1 MPFGPEPLGLVY
13 FAGVKM
19 IGYSMAG
26 AYLRR
31 KYEVERPKPVTFGIA
46 RTLLGLAAGCA
57 FAGLLLFAHIDRGD
71 VLFFAM
77 LIPVRICEWM
87 LAIWF
92 FFTRRRTEPDSRI
105 WVYCFAGVGW
115 SFLLDI
121 PAFFSMVVLPGGTWI
136 C

>member
-1 MPFGPEPLGLVY
+1 MPLGPSPLGFVY
-13 FAGVKM
+13 FAGVKA

-26 AYLRR
+26 SYLRR
-31 KYEVERPKPVTFGIA
+31 KYEVERPRLATFGIA
-46 RTLLGLAAGCA
+46 RTLLGVAVGCA
-57 FAGLLLFAHIDRGD
+57 YAGLLLLVNIKQPD

-105 WVYCFAGVGW
+105 WAYSFAGVGW
-115 SFLLDI
+115 SFLLDV
-121 PAFFSMVVLPGGTWI
+121 PAIFSVLILPFGSWI